1 MPANWLPVP
10 HRKQTDGAADCLA
23 ACAAMVLD
31 FLGVSV
37 PYKQLVSVL
46 NIQEFGAP
54 ASNLRNLTTL
64 GLRVSYGPTSLGEL
78 ARHIAGGQPCIVPV
92 FTGEL
97 SYWTQATD
105 HAVVVVGLD
114 EQTVYVN
121 DPYFDQA
128 PQPVPRE
135 EFILAWLEKDYRCA
149 IISQTAPQ

>member
-1 MPANWLPVP
+1 
-10 HRKQTDGAADCLA
+10 
-23 ACAAMVLD
+23 MVLD
-31 FLGVSV
+31 FLGVPA
-37 PYKQLVSVL
+37 PYRQLVSL
-46 NIQEFGAP
+46 LDIQEFGAP
-54 ASNLRNLTTL
+54 ASNLRNLTAL
-64 GLRVSYGPTSLGEL
+64 GLRVSYGPSSLDEL
-78 ARHIAGGQPCIVPV
+78 ARHIASRQPCIVPV

-128 PQPVPRE
+128 PQGIPLA

-149 IISQTAPQ
+149 VISQSATG